1 MGNTIWPKRY
11 VAGTNPY
18 PTADH
23 GAYSSSVSDG
33 TFTLTVDVVATPY
46 SAISNPSA
54 NATINFDLRKY
65 DTNNAS
71 IWYFEFLP
79 NGKTLSFGGLS
90 VASGALTYNH
100 EGGSQASLS
109 TTYNLFQ
116 MWTVDGTIINVRKVM
131 GY

>member
-54 NATINFDLRKY
+54 NATI
-65 DTNNAS
+65 NAS